1 MKKENDFVFPN
12 NLLEQLYELSGGS
25 DKYKGFIFCACNPD
39 GSPQI
44 FTRFDSMVTSL
55 GMKRALDQYLAEDDL
70 NLSASASEEDDTE

>member
-1 MKKENDFVFPN
+1 MKQEADFVFPS

-25 DKYKGFIFCACNPD
+25 DKYKGFILTVCNPD

-55 GMKRALDQYLAEDDL
+55 GMKRALEQYLSDDDL
-70 NLSASASEEDDTE
+70 NLSASASEDDDSE